1 MRRGLQGSRLVAL
14 IQDYKTIQQSTF
26 CPLAHVHAEAAQVPM
41 DGEDKH
47 LLQPQPIAI
56 LTTGELFAGPLGQ
69 GIANGV
75 GLAAA
80 EKHLAAR
87 FNKEDNKIIDHYT

>member
-1 MRRGLQGSRLVAL
+1 M
-14 IQDYKTIQQSTF
+14 K
-26 CPLAHVHAEAAQVPM
+26 
-41 DGEDKH
+41 
-47 LLQPQPIAI
+47 LQPVCISATVK
-56 LTTGELFAGPLGQ
+56 LSAGPLGQ